1 MPHEGKTVSL
11 RVMVLKTRE
20 KLIDVARQL
29 FAHKGVANTTMSDI
43 AEASEKGRRTI
54 YTYFKN
60 KKEIYNAVVESESD
74 KLVTSLRE
82 IATGDGPVADRLV
95 RFMQARLEHG
105 RAIGSVYRS
114 LVSWLK
120 LDARRVERIHKL
132 VSEKEDALLRSL
144 LDEGVRSGD
153 FDAEAAELFLCFA
166 RRCFGGLDLSNIDT
180 AATPDHRKAHAAF
193 VTFVMAALVKKR

>member
-1 MPHEGKTVSL
+1 
-11 RVMVLKTRE
+11 MVLKTRE
-20 KLIDVARQL
+20 KLIEVARQL

-74 KLVTSLRE
+74 KLVNSLRE
-82 IATGDGPVADRLV
+82 IASGPGPVDERLR
-95 RFMQARLEHG
+95 RFLMARLEHG

-120 LDARRVERIHKL
+120 LDARRVERIHRL
-132 VSEKEDALLRSL
+132 VSEKEDALLRDL
-144 LDEGVRSGD
+144 LAEGVASGD
-153 FDAEAAELFLCFA
+153 FDREAADLFLCFA
-166 RRCFGGLDLSNIDT
+166 RPCLGGFDLSTIDAAAAPDSPRSHT
-180 AATPDHRKAHAAF
+180 AL
-193 VTFVMAALVKKR
+193 VTFVMSALVKKN